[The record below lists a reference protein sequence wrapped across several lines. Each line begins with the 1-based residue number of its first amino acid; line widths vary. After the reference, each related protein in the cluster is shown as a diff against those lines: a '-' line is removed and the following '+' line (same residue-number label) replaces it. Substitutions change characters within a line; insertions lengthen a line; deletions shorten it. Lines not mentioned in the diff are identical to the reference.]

1 MATNQTNLQPESLGD
16 VGQETCLEG
25 PGWRACGGPAGQ
37 PLARP
42 VHMQP
47 HSSAVR
53 TVHRRKWL
61 CSHLVISSSLVIIF
75 SYAWRSRTEQLGFV
89 RSAEVHP
96 TSGSARSRSCV
107 TFNFQNSCKHS
118 ESVESPNGAVSTS
131 HATGEPRVRVIRLKQ
146 FILLGTSAAAACRQ
160 CRCHASWDPI
170 GGQWL
175 GFRRKRLRNPIISA
189 TKLSCRIL

>member
-25 PGWRACGGPAGQ
+25 PGWRACSGPAGQ

-53 TVHRRKWL
+53 TVHRRKGL

-75 SYAWRSRTEQLGFV
+75 SYVWRSRTEQLGFV

-96 TSGSARSRSCV
+96 TCGSARSRSCV
-107 TFNFQNSCKHS
+107 TLIFKTPVNTRNPSKAQRRCQYESCY
-118 ESVESPNGAVSTS
+118 
-131 HATGEPRVRVIRLKQ
+131 GEPRVRVIRLKQ
-146 FILLGTSAAAACRQ
+146 SSCLVLAPPQHVDSVDVMQAGTQLGDNGLAFG
-160 CRCHASWDPI
+160 AS
-170 GGQWL
+170 G
-175 GFRRKRLRNPIISA
+175 
-189 TKLSCRIL
+189 